1 MRTVFILREIRYW
14 ISFLQKV
21 SYLLKW
27 TLMSVGMSTSVIF
40 VQAIGGL
47 GLIAQDGTFSL
58 Q

>member
-21 SYLLKW
+21 SHLLKW

-40 VQAIGGL
+40 VQAIGSL
-47 GLIAQDGTFSL
+47 DLIAQDGTFSL